1 VKKTIALW
9 DRMESALGDPDAP
22 RSGPHGQNSTL
33 RRKLQPITYGDLL
46 ILVRHHGL
54 RVGSRGGSA
63 RSSTSSASSS
73 ARRDARA
80 QLACSSRRR
89 RVAVRTAPQHQRR
102 SRAGGT
108 EAGGVHRLTGAG
120 VEARIVFT
128 PSTRGRAA
136 TLRARGLSI
145 AVTAGLRENTIVSV
159 LLTSSP
165 RSRAAKELAA
175 EGIRIPVFIEL
186 DNDKLSNLGASGQN
200 LNNPQTVKDLIAAG
214 LRAQLATQSL
224 LTGLLFVQL
233 NFYHDMPASFA
244 MPEGFKPQEIPAIP
258 TNLERVQ
265 SAAEDLI
272 RKLQTADV
280 ARMVTSAA
288 DVLNGI
294 NRLVSSS
301 SLHQSV
307 DALPKTVTD
316 LDDTITSFHR
326 MVSDLNAK
334 KGPLLDSL
342 KVTVDKG
349 HETLEQARITLASM
363 DRALAP
369 ASPLATS
376 VRAALQDVSEAARA
390 VRLLADYLERNPGAI
405 VRGRDVSQK

>member
-1 VKKTIALW
+1 MGKKANPAIIGAFVLGAIALGV
-9 DRMESALGDPDAP
+9 LGLIVLG
-22 RSGPHGQNSTL
+22 SGRFFRNT
-33 RRKLQPITYGDLL
+33 
-46 ILVRHHGL
+46 
-54 RVGSRGGSA
+54 A
-63 RSSTSSASSS
+63 RF
-73 ARRDARA
+73 
-80 QLACSSRRR
+80 
-89 RVAVRTAPQHQRR
+89 VIFFPGAVD
-102 SRAGGT
+102 
-108 EAGGVHRLTGAG
+108 
-120 VEARIVFT
+120 
-128 PSTRGRAA
+128 
-136 TLRARGLSI
+136 GLSI
-145 AVTAGLRENTIVSV
+145 GAPVKVKGVEVGSVTDIRLRAPGTRLAS
-159 LLTSSP
+159 
-165 RSRAAKELAA
+165 AKELAA

-200 LNNPQTVKDLIAAG
+200 LNDPQTVKDLIAAG

-265 SAAEDLI
+265 SAAENLI

-288 DVLNGI
+288 DALDGI
-294 NRLVSSS
+294 NRLVNSS
-301 SLHQSV
+301 SLHQTV